1 MQNLADKTQ
10 CHVTMKTMPYM
21 IHVLLILIL
30 ITVINNCGEC
40 RPQSGQPSQPQ
51 AGSPLDPNDTSN
63 GGGNNS
69 AISRRGW
76 RGEWRRT
83 DPGTVYSYIWKSSDQ
98 PLGKAELYII
108 LALLIGMATV
118 IVGCWLSDNCWSP
131 EPEQHYTI
139 AWHDRHRWI

>member
-1 MQNLADKTQ
+1 ME
-10 CHVTMKTMPYM
+10 
-21 IHVLLILIL
+21 ILIGIL
-30 ITVINNCGEC
+30 FSGFTDGDC

-51 AGSPLDPNDTSN
+51 AGSPLDSN
-63 GGGNNS
+63 GLNNS
-69 AISRRGW
+69 NNLNNNMSGVSRRGW

>member
-1 MQNLADKTQ
+1 
-10 CHVTMKTMPYM
+10 MKTLPFV
-21 IHVLLILIL
+21 IHVLLILIF
-30 ITVINNCGEC
+30 ITVNNYGNC
-40 RPQSGQPSQPQ
+40 RPQTGQPASQPQ
-51 AGSPLDPNDTSN
+51 AGSPLDSSIGNN
-63 GGGNNS
+63 NNNNINNNNS

-83 DPGTVYSYIWKSSDQ
+83 DPGTVYSSIWKSSDQ

>member
-1 MQNLADKTQ
+1 MRTEPF
-10 CHVTMKTMPYM
+10 V
-21 IHVLLILIL
+21 IHTLLILIF
-30 ITVINNCGEC
+30 ITVNNNYGDC

-51 AGSPLDPNDTSN
+51 AGSPLDSN
-63 GGGNNS
+63 GLNNS
-69 AISRRGW
+69 NNLNNNMSGVSRRGW